1 MPRDWFVLRRCVRV
15 DTEASDDKPKCKP
28 GRWDEFKD
36 CSKCSSRA
44 CLEQLLVTC
53 RNEPGVLLTCAV
65 SFPVAHRWYSSVFIR
80 PGNSSLTNDTPMRM
94 VCCHGFSHWDNLRH
108 VRETSAELFCAEIDL
123 AAAEAARLEAL
134 EAEQEKEEAELI
146 KPVSPTSKQLA
157 EEVTA
162 SVETTEAQVQRLFDQ
177 VAGLDAAAVRAAD
190 MAEQLRSQDALR
202 RHLELFAAELAQAE
216 ARCASAS
223 DTLRAAAKA
232 ASDMKESSKACT
244 EQIQRGIQSMEVE
257 CPLCRTRCPIA
268 EVSTNFALCSVA
280 ASLATSQQPV
290 QQQMETPT
298 PLPWTEPYTEPL
310 LPPAQEDLSPSAP
323 PLQPWEVGPQNMYD
337 EATYH
342 AEHFHVPEGM
352 AQPESMEAWIRQRRE
367 ILRDWGQKREQKMH
381 RKPWFIMDQ
390 MISGSGL
397 YPPRLLDTSWFT
409 PKELTMI
416 SRLEHLLQDTGHAH
430 TLAYDMLT
438 PLIYDIEA
446 KTVLRFASSMTD
458 PFTAADGYQ
467 GAGEHDTPEL
477 AIKLSIGAPHPFEAF
492 RSYISVE
499 LVAVDEVEEIF
510 QSPARGTT
518 PMDRTLTQVLQDFA
532 PASTGQP
539 LLILA
544 LTDGE
549 ANDMN
554 AFNQVLDRIQNM
566 VYGDVQVCLMGL
578 SLVKEDIEWFEQEE
592 CEDTRIRTIE
602 AFEVENRQIQMKEVM
617 KREGGYTFAMH
628 VMRALVTN
636 FYPADYDYET
646 PLQNFRHRLYI
657 TIHGRDRWWGQQN
670 PLWFLLCTSG
680 ICPACFLATGCH
692 CCGWLQGNDCGKYEI
707 PQCLEPYLKDE

>member
-1 MPRDWFVLRRCVRV
+1 MDCPICLNHYTDSEGFHV
-15 DTEASDDKPKCKP
+15 PKVFPC
-28 GRWDEFKD
+28 GHTICEQ
-36 CSKCSSRA
+36 
-44 CLEQLLVTC
+44 CL
-53 RNEPGVLLTCAV
+53 
-65 SFPVAHRWYSSVFIR
+65 VAITR
-80 PGNSSLTNDTPMRM
+80 G
-94 VCCHGFSHWDNLRH
+94 
-108 VRETSAELFCAEIDL
+108 
-123 AAAEAARLEAL
+123 
-134 EAEQEKEEAELI
+134 Q
-146 KPVSPTSKQLA
+146 
-157 EEVTA
+157 
-162 SVETTEAQVQRLFDQ
+162 
-177 VAGLDAAAVRAAD
+177 AG
-190 MAEQLRSQDALR
+190 
-202 RHLELFAAELAQAE
+202 
-216 ARCASAS
+216 
-223 DTLRAAAKA
+223 
-232 ASDMKESSKACT
+232 
-244 EQIQRGIQSMEVE
+244 QSVE

-280 ASLATSQQPV
+280 ASLVTSQQPV

-323 PLQPWEVGPQNMYD
+323 PLEPWEVGPQNMYD

-342 AEHFHVPEGM
+342 AEHFHVPEGI
-352 AQPESMEAWIRQRRE
+352 AQPESMEAWIHQRRE
-367 ILRDWGQKREQKMH
+367 ILRDWGRKRERKMH
-381 RKPWFIMDQ
+381 RRPWFIMDQ

-397 YPPRLLDTSWFT
+397 YPLRLLDTSWFT

-438 PLIYDIEA
+438 PLIYDIEVA
-446 KTVLRFASSMTD
+446 IVLDNSGSMNMDMFGQMPPAATGMEGQSIQRPGLLEMTLRKSLPGGWLTSSGYKRLAPALCPVNPEHRRWFFARQHLRCWKQLFEIMGID
-458 PFTAADGYQ
+458 PWIYLLNGDARGSRYRCSQ
-467 GAGEHDTPEL
+467 
-477 AIKLSIGAPHPFEAF
+477 
-492 RSYISVE
+492 
-499 LVAVDEVEEIF
+499 VEEIF
-510 QSPARGTT
+510 RSPPRGTT
-518 PMDRTLTQVLQDFA
+518 PMDRTLNQVLQDFA
-532 PASTGQP
+532 PASTGKP

-680 ICPACFLATGCH
+680 FCPACFLATGCH

-707 PQCLEPYLKDE
+707 PPCLEPCLKGE